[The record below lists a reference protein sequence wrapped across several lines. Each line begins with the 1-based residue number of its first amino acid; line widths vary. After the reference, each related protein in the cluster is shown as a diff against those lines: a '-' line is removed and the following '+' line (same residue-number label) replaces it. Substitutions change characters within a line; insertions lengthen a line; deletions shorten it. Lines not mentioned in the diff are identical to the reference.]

1 LQGKGES
8 LKAMR
13 LMIDGQILEAREG
26 MTLLEAA
33 REAGI
38 YIPAICA
45 HPDLPPGTGMPGV
58 HTIYRGPEQ
67 KFTSSQVDK
76 FSGCRLCVIAVNE
89 ELKLACDTA
98 VAEGMSVRTEGPEI
112 QVQRQQALKEILKDH
127 PHICLICPQRE
138 GCDRLTC
145 SMNVP
150 VEERCCWKFSDC
162 ELRKVSE
169 YIGIP
174 EDTPRYVPQKLPVLA
189 DEPLF
194 MRDYNLCIGCTR
206 CVRVCQDIRKALGF
220 VIHDGK
226 IIVGSVGPTLIAS
239 NCKFCT
245 ACVVLCPTGS
255 LRDKDFVKAAER
267 RRKLKIEYT
276 QAPLPPEP
284 QLVLNAETVARAP
297 EREGVYQL
305 LDERKNIIRIAGTP
319 NLKKA
324 LEEQLSTNQKARFF
338 IFEETPMYTQ
348 RESELLQEFLQ
359 KHGRLPEGNDELSE
373 LF

>member
-1 LQGKGES
+1 
-8 LKAMR
+8 MR
-13 LMIDGQILEAREG
+13 LTVDGQTVEAREG

-33 REAGI
+33 CEAGI
-38 YIPAICA
+38 YIPALCA
-45 HPDLPPGTGMPGV
+45 HPDLLPGPGTPGMKAV
-58 HTIYRGPEQ
+58 YRGPEQ
-67 KFTSSQVDK
+67 RLEAVNKFASSQVDK
-76 FSGCRLCVIAVNE
+76 FAGCGLCAVTVNDA
-89 ELKLACDTA
+89 LKLACNTTA
-98 VAEGMSVRTEGPEI
+98 AEGMIVQTEGPEI
-112 QVQRQQALKEILKDH
+112 QARRQKVLKEILKDH
-127 PHICLICPQRE
+127 PHVCLICPQRE
-138 GCDRLTC
+138 GCDQLTC

-174 EDTPRYVPQKLPVLA
+174 EDTPRYVPRKLPVLA

-194 MRDYNLCIGCTR
+194 IRDYNLCIGCTR
-206 CVRVCQDIRKALGF
+206 CVRVCESIRKALGF
-220 VIHDGK
+220 VVHDGK

-245 ACVVLCPTGS
+245 ACVVLCPTGA
-255 LRDKDFVKAAER
+255 LRDKDFQKAAER
-267 RRKLKIEYT
+267 RSRLNIIY
-276 QAPLPPEP
+276 QQPPMPPEP
-284 QLVLNAETVARAP
+284 WLALNAEAVARAP
-297 EREGVYQL
+297 QHEGVYQL
-305 LDERKNIIRIAGTP
+305 LDERKNVLRIAGTP

-324 LEEQLSTNQKARFF
+324 LEEQLHTNQKAKYFSY
-338 IFEETPMYTQ
+338 EENPMYTQ